1 MLVQYLHGAID
12 DLNTLISYT
21 ELDIQAIKR
30 ADHDEIFERNIKK
43 DALIKEFEIKK
54 DLINQEVLALTQEYP
69 QKTTQELIGQESGAL
84 FETMREKLTTLKQI
98 NSDYARMVFAV
109 SEFFT
114 SLMNTLIPKDTPAY
128 GENKRIR
135 SSQHTSFLQVQA

>member
-1 MLVQYLHGAID
+1 MLVQYLQGAIA
-12 DLNTLISYT
+12 DLDTLISYT

-30 ADHDEIFERNIKK
+30 ADHDEIFERNLKK
-43 DALIKEFEIKK
+43 DALIKEFETKK
-54 DLINQEVLALTQEYP
+54 DLINQEVQILAKEYP

-84 FETMREKLTTLKQI
+84 FETMREKLTKLKQI

-128 GENKRIR
+128 GENKRV
-135 SSQHTSFLQVQA
+135 SSTHHTSFLQVQA

>member
-1 MLVQYLHGAID
+1 MLVQYLQGAIA
-12 DLNTLISYT
+12 DLDTLISYT

-30 ADHDEIFERNIKK
+30 ADHDEIFERNLKK
-43 DALIKEFEIKK
+43 DALIKEFETKK
-54 DLINQEVLALTQEYP
+54 DLINQEVQILAKEYP
-69 QKTTQELIGQESGAL
+69 QKTTQELIGQESGVL
-84 FETMREKLTTLKQI
+84 FETMREKLTKLKQI

-128 GENKRIR
+128 GENKRV
-135 SSQHTSFLQVQA
+135 SSTHHTSFLQVQA

>member
-1 MLVQYLHGAID
+1 MLVQYLQGAIA
-12 DLNTLISYT
+12 DLDTLISYT

-30 ADHDEIFERNIKK
+30 ADHDEIFERNLKK
-43 DALIKEFEIKK
+43 DALIKEFETKK
-54 DLINQEVLALTQEYP
+54 DLINQEVQTLAKEYP

-84 FETMREKLTTLKQI
+84 FETMREKLTKLKQI

-128 GENKRIR
+128 GENKRV
-135 SSQHTSFLQVQA
+135 SSTHHTSFLQVQA

>member
-1 MLVQYLHGAID
+1 MLVQYLQGAIA
-12 DLNTLISYT
+12 DLDTLISYT

-30 ADHDEIFERNIKK
+30 ADHDEIFERNLKK
-43 DALIKEFEIKK
+43 DALIKEFETKK
-54 DLINQEVLALTQEYP
+54 DLINQEVQTLAKEYP

-84 FETMREKLTTLKQI
+84 FETMREKLTKLKQI

-114 SLMNTLIPKDTPAY
+114 SLMNTLIPKDMPAY
-128 GENKRIR
+128 GENKRV
-135 SSQHTSFLQVQA
+135 SSTQHTSFLQVQA